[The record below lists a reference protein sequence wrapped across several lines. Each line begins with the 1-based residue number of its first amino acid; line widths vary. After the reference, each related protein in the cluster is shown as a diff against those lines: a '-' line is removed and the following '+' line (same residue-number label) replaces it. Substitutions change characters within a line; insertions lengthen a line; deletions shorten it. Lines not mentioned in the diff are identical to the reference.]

1 MYPGFFRRTALL
13 AFFKKPIRR
22 NQNGYLYAEPDLLD
36 MFKKAG
42 PGMLV
47 AAAFIG
53 PGTVTTCIRAG
64 VDWKL
69 GLLWALLLSVVATL
83 VLQEMAG
90 RLGLSTREGIPG
102 LIREVIRKPVL
113 KALLIGIILSAIV
126 LGNTAYE
133 AGNISGAVRGLEAL
147 VGPGWLSG
155 YPFVTGLLAFLL
167 LWFGNYRILENV
179 FTGLVLLMSLS
190 FLLTAILTRPDPFE
204 ILRGLLIP
212 DLNSENLLTVVA
224 LIGTTVVPYNLFL
237 YTSLVSEKWG
247 SATALGAMRTDIGIS
262 ILVGGLVSMAILVTA
277 AGSTTNTLQGVMDL
291 ARGLEPLYGSLARY
305 GLGIGLFAAGI
316 TSAITAPLAAAFVA
330 RQCFGWDPDRKDW
343 RFRMVWM
350 IVLLTGVGTLSLDFR
365 PLEIIFFAQ
374 VANGILLPVI
384 AIFLW
389 WAVNQPNL
397 MKGNANTRFQNVVT
411 SLVLI
416 LVIGLGIWSIFRILS
431 N

>member
-1 MYPGFFRRTALL
+1 MY
-13 AFFKKPIRR
+13 
-22 NQNGYLYAEPDLLD
+22 
-36 MFKKAG
+36 KKAG

-64 VDWKL
+64 VDWKF
-69 GLLWALLLSVVATL
+69 GLLWALFLSVLATL

-90 RLGLSTREGIPG
+90 RLGLTTREGIPG
-102 LIREVIRKPVL
+102 LIREAVRKPVL
-113 KALLIGIILSAIV
+113 KVLLIGIILSAIV
-126 LGNTAYE
+126 IGNTAYE
-133 AGNISGAVRGLEAL
+133 AGNISGAVLGLEAL
-147 VGPGWLSG
+147 AGGRWLSW
-155 YPFVTGLLAFLL
+155 YPFLTGILAFFL
-167 LWFGNYRILENV
+167 LWFGSYRILEKV

-190 FLLTAILTRPDPFE
+190 FLLTAVLTRPDPLE
-204 ILRGLLIP
+204 ILNGLFIP
-212 DLNSENLLTVVA
+212 DLKAGNLLMVVA

-247 SATALGAMRTDIGIS
+247 STKALGSMRSDIGIS
-262 ILVGGLVSMAILVTA
+262 VVVGGIVSMAIVVTA
-277 AGSTTNTLQGVMDL
+277 AGSDTQTLQGVMDL

-330 RQCFGWDPDRKDW
+330 RQCFGWPQDRRDW
-343 RFRMVWM
+343 RFRMVW
-350 IVLLTGVGTLSLDFR
+350 ILVLLVGVGSLSLDFR

-384 AIFLW
+384 AVFLW
-389 WAVNQPNL
+389 WAVNQPDL
-397 MKGNANTRFQNVVT
+397 MKGNGNTRFQNVIT

-416 LVIGLGIWSIFRILS
+416 LVTGLGIWSIFRILS
-431 N
+431 S

>member
-1 MYPGFFRRTALL
+1 
-13 AFFKKPIRR
+13 
-22 NQNGYLYAEPDLLD
+22 
-36 MFKKAG
+36 
-42 PGMLV
+42 MLV

-69 GLLWALLLSVVATL
+69 GLLWALLLSVLATL

-90 RLGLSTREGIPG
+90 RLGLTTREGIPG
-102 LIREVIRKPVL
+102 LIRGAVTTPFL
-113 KALLIGIILSAIV
+113 KVLLIGIILSAIV
-126 LGNTAYE
+126 IGNTAYE
-133 AGNISGAVRGLEAL
+133 AGNISGAVLGLEAL
-147 VGPGWLSG
+147 AGSRGVPW
-155 YPFVTGLLAFLL
+155 YPFLTGILAFLL
-167 LWFGNYRILENV
+167 LWFGSYRILEKV

-190 FLLTAILTRPDPFE
+190 FLLTAVLTRPDPLE
-204 ILRGLLIP
+204 ILNGLFIP
-212 DLNSENLLTVVA
+212 DLKAGNLLMVVA

-247 SATALGAMRTDIGIS
+247 SSKALGSMRSDIGIS
-262 ILVGGLVSMAILVTA
+262 VLVGGIVSMAIVVTA
-277 AGSTTNTLQGVMDL
+277 AGSDTKTLQGVMDL

-330 RQCFGWDPDRKDW
+330 RQCFGWPQDRRDW

-350 IVLLTGVGTLSLDFR
+350 LVLLVGVGSLSLDFR

-384 AIFLW
+384 AVFLW
-389 WAVNQPNL
+389 WAVNQPDL
-397 MKGNANTRFQNVVT
+397 MKGNGNTRFQNVIT

-416 LVIGLGIWSIFRILS
+416 MVTGLGIWSIFRILS
-431 N
+431 S